1 MAEANTMHLIVSS
14 VSENLY
20 DGPALSAT
28 VPGSA
33 GEMTILPHHEPL
45 ITTLKGGTITV
56 RIPNDHD
63 REIPISGGVLE
74 TSGTRT
80 VVLV

>member
-1 MAEANTMHLIVSS
+1 MNTLHLIISS
-14 VSENLY
+14 VTENLY

-28 VPGSA
+28 IPGSA

-45 ITTLKGGTITV
+45 ITTLKAGKITV
-56 RIPNDHD
+56 RIPNA
-63 REIPISGGVLE
+63 EEKVFSIQNGVLE
-74 TSGTRT
+74 TSGTRA

>member
-1 MAEANTMHLIVSS
+1 MVANTLHLVISS

-33 GEMTILPHHEPL
+33 GEMTILPNHEPL
-45 ITTLKGGTITV
+45 ISTLKEGSITV
-56 RIPNDHD
+56 RTPNADLKVF
-63 REIPISGGVLE
+63 PIQSGVLE
-74 TSGTRT
+74 VSGERA

>member
-1 MAEANTMHLIVSS
+1 MSNTLHLIISS

-28 VPGSA
+28 LPGSA
-33 GEMTILPHHEPL
+33 GQMTILPHHEPL
-45 ITTLKGGTITV
+45 ISTLKEGRITV
-56 RIPNDHD
+56 RISDVD
-63 REIPISGGVLE
+63 EKVFAIDSGVLE
-74 TSGTRT
+74 VSGERA

>member
-1 MAEANTMHLIVSS
+1 MNSLHLIISS

-33 GEMTILPHHEPL
+33 GEMTILPNHEPL
-45 ITTLKGGTITV
+45 ISTLKEGEITV
-56 RIPNDHD
+56 RIPNANN
-63 REIPISGGVLE
+63 RIFPIKSGVLE
-74 TSGTRT
+74 TAGTRT

>member
-1 MAEANTMHLIVSS
+1 MNTLHLIISS

-28 VPGSA
+28 LPGAA
-33 GEMTILPHHEPL
+33 GEMTVLPNHEPL
-45 ITTLKGGTITV
+45 ISTLKAGKITV
-56 RIPNDHD
+56 RVPGKGEQVFDVQ
-63 REIPISGGVLE
+63 SGVLE
-74 TSGTRT
+74 ISGERA

>member
-1 MAEANTMHLIVSS
+1 MNTFHLIISS
-14 VSENLY
+14 VSENIY

-33 GEMTILPHHEPL
+33 GEMTILPNHEPL
-45 ITTLKGGTITV
+45 ISTLKAGAITV
-56 RIPNDHD
+56 SIPNHD
-63 REIPISGGVLE
+63 NREIPIHSGVIE
-74 TSGTRT
+74 TSSSRT

>member
-1 MAEANTMHLIVSS
+1 MNTLHLIISS

-20 DGPALSAT
+20 DGPATSAT
-28 VPGSA
+28 IPGSA

-45 ITTLKGGTITV
+45 ITTLKAGKITV
-56 RIPNDHD
+56 RIPNK
-63 REIPISGGVLE
+63 EEQEFAIAGGVLE

-80 VVLV
+80 IVLV

>member
-1 MAEANTMHLIVSS
+1 MTGTLHLIISS

-20 DGPALSAT
+20 DGLALSAT

-33 GEMTILPHHEPL
+33 GEMTILPNHEPL
-45 ITTLKGGTITV
+45 ISTLKEGKITV
-56 RIPNDHD
+56 RIPNADNQ
-63 REIPISGGVLE
+63 IFPIKSGVLE

>member
-1 MAEANTMHLIVSS
+1 MTEAHTLHLVISS

-20 DGPALSAT
+20 DGPAISAT
-28 VPGSA
+28 IPGSA

-45 ITTLKGGTITV
+45 ITTLKEGKITV
-56 RIPNDHD
+56 RIPNK
-63 REIPISGGVLE
+63 EEQKFSVKGGVLE

-80 VVLV
+80 VILV